1 MRSRMS
7 PIADKLRSGTPL
19 GIAMTTEYP
28 IPDST
33 EVKKNVDLTSHLLAK
48 PLTGKTI
55 LVTRAAGQSGE
66 FTRLLQQAGATVI
79 EMPTLEIGPPSSW
92 EGLDHAIAQIETF
105 DWLILTSTNGVD
117 YLFERL
123 LAQGKDARAL
133 DRTKIAVVGKKTAQ
147 SLKQR
152 NLQPDFIPP
161 DFVADS
167 LVEHFP
173 ESLAGKKVLFP
184 RVESGGREV
193 LVQQLTAQGAEV
205 IEVAAYESRCPD
217 AIASVALDALSQQ
230 AVDIITFASSKT
242 VKNFC
247 HLLGASL
254 SIEKLDGVIIASI
267 GPQTSATC
275 EQLLGRVDVEAE
287 EYTLEGLTQAII
299 KGVITNSSS
308 R

>member
-1 MRSRMS
+1 MS
-7 PIADKLRSGTPL
+7 PIEDKLRSGTPHL

-28 IPDST
+28 APDSIRL
-33 EVKKNVDLTSHLLAK
+33 EKNRDLISHLPAK
-48 PLTGKTI
+48 PLASKTI

-66 FTRLLQQAGATVI
+66 FSHLLQQAGATVI

-92 EGLDHAIAQIETF
+92 EGLDNAIAQIETF

-152 NLQPDFIPP
+152 HLQPDFIPP
-161 DFVADS
+161 NFVADS

-173 ESLAGKKVLFP
+173 EPLDGKKVLFP

-193 LVQQLTAQGAEV
+193 LVQELTAKEAQV

-217 AIASVALDALSQQ
+217 AIASVAFDALCQQ

-254 SIEKLDGVIIASI
+254 LIEKLAGVTIASI

-275 EQLLGRVDVEAE
+275 QQLLGRVDVEAE
-287 EYTLEGLTQAII
+287 EYTLDGLTQAII
-299 KGVITNSSS
+299 HWVTTNSCSG
-308 R
+308 